1 MPMTSLRPGARGTQ
15 WTDQALELLRLRP
28 GSRAPNDP
36 GVVGVSDPRAQ
47 ALFVYAGATAV
58 AALERLDTTR
68 HGLTAAA
75 AEQRRDEIGLN
86 EIAHETEP
94 AWYVQ
99 LVHAFINP
107 FIGVLAVLGVVSY
120 LTGDVK
126 AVIVIS
132 VMVTISALLR
142 FLQEFRSNRAAVA
155 LKAMVRTSATV
166 ERTDEPSEDD
176 PSPRPRRR
184 EVPIEEL
191 VPGDVIA
198 LSAGDMVPAD
208 VRFLSAKDLFVSQSA
223 LTGEAV
229 PVEKGDAPVNV
240 VSGSI
245 TLGELRNIGFLGT
258 SIVSGTA
265 AAVVVA
271 TGDRTYFGAMARSLI
286 GRRPVTSFDIGVNK
300 VSWLLIRF
308 MLVMVPIVFVI
319 NGVSKGDWLQ
329 AFLFGV
335 AVAVGLTPEMLPM
348 IVTANLA
355 KGAVVMAR
363 HKTIVKRL
371 NAIQN
376 FGAMDVL
383 CTDKTGTLTQDRI
396 ILERHLNVVGEDD
409 ESVLALAYL
418 NSTYQTGLRSL
429 LDRAVLE
436 HKDLSEELRVERD
449 FRKVDEIPWDF
460 ARKRMSVVVEQKQ
473 TAHVL
478 ISKGAVEEILAVCTH
493 VRDEEVVT
501 PLTVDAA
508 ESAVDL
514 ARELNED
521 GLRVVAVAYREF
533 PVCERAYS
541 VSDESALVL
550 AGFIGFL
557 DPPKE
562 TAGPALTALRDH
574 GVTVKILTGDNDV
587 IARKVCHDVGLEPG
601 DIALGAELEDLSDED
616 LSDLAARTTIFAKLT
631 PTQKTRIVGA
641 LRSRGHTVG
650 FLGDGI
656 NDAGALREA
665 DVGISVDSAVDI
677 AKEYADIILL
687 EKSLM
692 VLEEGVLEGRKTFGN
707 IMKYIKMT
715 ASSNFGNV
723 FSVLIA
729 SAFLPFLPM
738 LPIQL
743 LIQNL
748 LYDISQI
755 SIPFDDMDA
764 EYLARPRIW
773 KADDIGRFMVCIG
786 PISSIFDVATFLIMW
801 YVFKANAVG
810 HQALFQSAWFV
821 EGLLSQTL
829 IVHMIRTAK
838 VPFLQSRAAWP
849 VLALTATIMVIGIA
863 LPFIAL
869 GERVGLT
876 PLPGSYFVWLVAIL
890 LAYGLLT
897 QVVKTRYIRRFHAW
911 L

>member
-1 MPMTSLRPGARGTQ
+1 MPMTSLRPGARGAQ

-28 GSRAPNDP
+28 VSRASADA
-36 GVVGVSDPRAQ
+36 GSAGVSDPRAQ
-47 ALFVYAGATAV
+47 ALFVYAGATAL
-58 AALERLDTTR
+58 AALERLDTSR
-68 HGLTAAA
+68 HGLTNSA
-75 AEQRRDEIGLN
+75 AERRSDEIGLN
-86 EIAHETEP
+86 EIAHEKAP

-120 LTGDVK
+120 ATGDVE

-142 FLQEFRSNRAAVA
+142 FVQEFRSNRAALA

-166 ERTDEPSEDD
+166 ERTDDPTEED
-176 PSPRPRRR
+176 PSPRARRR
-184 EVPIEEL
+184 ELPIEEL

-208 VRFLSAKDLFVSQSA
+208 VRFLLAKDLFVSQSA

-229 PVEKGDAPVNV
+229 PVEKGDAPVDV
-240 VSGSI
+240 ASGTV

-258 SIVSGTA
+258 SVVSGTA

-271 TGDRTYFGAMARSLI
+271 TGERTYFGAMARSLI

-436 HKDLSEELRVERD
+436 HKDLSEELKVERD

-460 ARKRMSVVVEQKQ
+460 ARKRMSVVVEEKQ
-473 TAHVL
+473 AAHVL
-478 ISKGAVEEILAVCTH
+478 ICKGAVEEILAVCTQ
-493 VRDEEVVT
+493 VRDEDVVT
-501 PLTVDAA
+501 PLTSDAA

-533 PVCERAYS
+533 PVHDRAYT
-541 VSDESALVL
+541 VSDESSLVL

-574 GVTVKILTGDNDV
+574 GIAVKILTGDNDV

-601 DIALGAELEDLSDED
+601 DIALGADVEALSDDE

-773 KADDIGRFMVCIG
+773 KADDIGRFMICIG
-786 PISSIFDVATFLIMW
+786 PISSIFDVATFLIVW
-801 YVFKANAVG
+801 YVYKANAVS

-863 LPFIAL
+863 LPFITL

-876 PLPGSYFVWLVAIL
+876 PLPGSYFLWLLAIL
-890 LAYGLLT
+890 LSYGLLT
-897 QVVKTRYIRRFHAW
+897 QAVKMRYIRRFHAW